1 LRPGRTTNAGQ
12 QEPIVSVGHETEE
25 AMNDIEKLLADPY
38 VTLILIILIG
48 AVIGWFYEEWTH
60 SPHGYIT
67 SALVGVAG
75 SYTGYDLAKLA
86 TMPGGSA
93 IIRLLAAAVGALIVL
108 WAWRTFHLHGKRKR
122 KR

>member
-1 LRPGRTTNAGQ
+1 
-12 QEPIVSVGHETEE
+12 
-25 AMNDIEKLLADPY
+25 MNDIERMLADP
-38 VTLILIILIG
+38 VLTLILIILIG
-48 AVIGWFYEEWTH
+48 AIIGWLYEEYTH

-75 SYTGYDLAKLA
+75 SYTGYALARLA
-86 TMPGGSA
+86 SMSGGSA
-93 IIRLLAAAVGALIVL
+93 LVRLLAAAVGALIVL

>member
-1 LRPGRTTNAGQ
+1 
-12 QEPIVSVGHETEE
+12 
-25 AMNDIEKLLADPY
+25 MNDLDKMLADPI

-48 AVIGWFYEEWTH
+48 AIIGWVYEEYTH

-75 SYTGYDLAKLA
+75 SYTGYALARLMNIA
-86 TMPGGSA
+86 SNAG
-93 IIRLLAAAVGALIVL
+93 IIRLLAAALGALIVL

-122 KR
+122 RR